1 MFINLFK
8 MFWADQLAL
17 EAINRASSEGNVV
30 CIRCGQTPSGG
41 KHIGNLNDVVRAYF
55 VYKAVV
61 ERGVK
66 AKFIHSSDDRDPLK
80 DIPRKLMDL
89 DGKWHDSAQFE
100 LEKFLG
106 MPLCRIPD
114 PFGCC
119 KSWSAHFT
127 KIWVDGLNML
137 DIFPEIYFNDHLYK
151 KDKFTPYIKQVFE
164 KRELVSKIVSR
175 FQESKGDNYIPF
187 DAICPECGRLAN
199 INGFDLDNQ
208 TVSFECTGKAIK
220 KKKSKSCGFKGEVPF
235 SEGKLQ
241 WRFEW
246 PAQWGIFNTTFEPF
260 GKDHF
265 EGSWK
270 SGVEIAKQIYNVNPP
285 IPFVYEFFLVSGE
298 KMSASK
304 GNVYVTQDILKFLE
318 PEVFLYFYAKKPG
331 KQRNLDLKRIFQLV
345 DEFDEAEKIYFGL
358 SEDKTEHKE
367 ENTKRMYEISSKNRV
382 KHVRVPYTFCA
393 VLSQIF
399 GSNAVNVLRKSY
411 LKDASPEDIKM
422 AELRL
427 NKAGFWAEMYIPAE
441 ERIKLLDDSESKE
454 NFANLSERQK
464 NALIKFSGFLDLNE
478 KELNKKLMEIV
489 KESGITAQEFYSAA
503 YMVLFGKERGPKL
516 IPFIKTLDLETAKK
530 KFTGT

>member
-1 MFINLFK
+1 

-17 EAINRASSEGNVV
+17 EAINRAKSEGNIVW
-30 CIRCGQTPSGG
+30 IRCGQTPSGG

-80 DIPRKLMDL
+80 DIPKKITDL
-89 DGKWHDSAQFE
+89 DGRWHDSAQFN
-100 LEKFLG
+100 LNKFLG

-119 KSWSAHFT
+119 KSWSEHFT
-127 KIWVDGLNML
+127 KVWVDGLNKL
-137 DIFPEIYFNDHLYK
+137 GIFPEIYYNDDLYK
-151 KDKFTPYIKQVFE
+151 EDKFTPYIKQVFE

-175 FQESKGDNYIPF
+175 FQESKGANYIPF
-187 DAICPECGRLAN
+187 DAICPACGRLAN
-199 INGFDLDNQ
+199 ISGFDLENE
-208 TVSFECTGKAIK
+208 TVSFECSGKAIK
-220 KKKSKSCGFKGEVPF
+220 KKKSESCGFKGEVPF

-270 SGVEIAKQIYNVNPP
+270 SGLEIAKQIYNINPP

-304 GNVYVTQDILKFLE
+304 GNVYITQDILKFLE
-318 PEVFLYFYAKKPG
+318 PDVFLYFYAKKPE
-331 KQRNLDLKRIFQLV
+331 KQRDLDLKRIFQLV

-358 SEDKTEHKE
+358 AEDKTKHKE
-367 ENTKRMYEISSKNRV
+367 ENTKRMYEITTQNITRQNKT
-382 KHVRVPYTFCA
+382 KHIRIPYTFSA
-393 VLSQIF
+393 TLSQIF
-399 GSNAVNVLRKSY
+399 GDNTIDILKRTY
-411 LKDASPEDIKM
+411 LKDASPEDIKL
-422 AELRL
+422 AEMRL
-427 NKAGFWAEMYIPAE
+427 NKARAWAEIYVPEE
-441 ERIKLLDDSESKE
+441 ERIKLLDDTESRK
-454 NFANLSERQK
+454 NFMNLNEKQK
-464 NALIKFSGFLDLNE
+464 NALVKFSEFLKLDE
-478 KELNKKLMEIV
+478 GELNKKLMEII
-489 KESGITAQEFYSAA
+489 KEFEIPGQEFYSAA
-503 YMVLFGKERGPKL
+503 YMVLFGKEKGPKL
-516 IPFIKTLDLETAKK
+516 VPFIKTLDFEIVKK